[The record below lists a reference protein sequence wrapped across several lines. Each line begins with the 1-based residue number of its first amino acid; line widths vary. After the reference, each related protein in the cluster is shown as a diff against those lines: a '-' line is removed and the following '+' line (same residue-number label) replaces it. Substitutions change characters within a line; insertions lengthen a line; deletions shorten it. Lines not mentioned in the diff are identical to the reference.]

1 MNSMRRS
8 KHLLP
13 IIIIGTVLAILALCI
28 TIMIFKELEISA
40 GRYLEA
46 DNGSAMMV
54 AYNSPIIMLNKT
66 ESDIFKNLNTGD
78 KILVFHGPVAESYPG
93 QTGTYAV
100 FKLQKGSIADIPQAV
115 IDSLIELGWLHKDPL
130 DDFSFTL
137 TWNCYGV
144 SSYDS
149 ATGKLVKT
157 TDTTH
162 PNDYI
167 TYYHLTDEQKLS
179 ILRLIEDLNVDSFP
193 DDYNPN
199 EGQASSPSMTLIL
212 TVRTNNTVKTIKAEN
227 IALSYSSNSKKGQ
240 AFLDACKEIKDLLM
254 STDEWKALPDYEFL
268 YD

>member
-1 MNSMRRS
+1 MSVMRKS

-13 IIIIGTVLAILALCI
+13 IIIIGTILAIMALCI
-28 TIMIFKELEISA
+28 TIMIAKGLVVST

-54 AYNSPIIMLNKT
+54 SYNSPVVMLNKT
-66 ESDIFKNLNTGD
+66 ERDIFKNLNTGD
-78 KILVFHGPVAESYPG
+78 KILVFHGAVAESYPG
-93 QTGTYAV
+93 QTATYAV
-100 FKLQKGSIADIPQAV
+100 FRLQKGSVADISQAV
-115 IDSLIELGWLHKDPL
+115 VDSLIELGWLNKDPL
-130 DDFSFTL
+130 DNFSFAL
-137 TWNCYGV
+137 TWNCYGI

-167 TYYHLTDEQKLS
+167 TYYQLTDEEKLN
-179 ILRLIEDLNVDSFP
+179 ILRLIEDLGVNSYP
-193 DDYNPN
+193 DEYNPN
-199 EGQASSPSMTLIL
+199 VGQASRPSMTLIL
-212 TVRTNNTVKTIKAEN
+212 TVRINNTVKTIKAEN
-227 IALSYSSNSKKGQ
+227 IALSYSSNNKKGQ
-240 AFLDACKEIKDLLM
+240 DFLDTCKEIKDLLM